1 MKGEREREVEDEEES
16 ERKNRYGESGMRKE
30 DKKTNLTPLQDIGNT

>member
-1 MKGEREREVEDEEES
+1 MKDEEEEN
-16 ERKNRYGESGMRKE
+16 ERKNRNGKSGMRKE